1 MAGSVSADGGADRAD
16 DPPGAAGTGTAAE
29 EAHRLFEAVQEWAH
43 RASGGAGEHL
53 GGRSI
58 ATGSAECQLCPLCQ
72 LIGALRGTRPEVV
85 AHLSDAAGSI
95 LAAVRAAIDAHER
108 DWSSRRAP
116 DVTRIDIG

>member
-1 MAGSVSADGGADRAD
+1 MSADGGADRTGEPA
-16 DPPGAAGTGTAAE
+16 GSAGTATAAE
-29 EAHRLFEAVQEWAH
+29 EAHRLFEAVQDWAH
-43 RASGGAGEHL
+43 RASSGAGEQV
-53 GGRSI
+53 GGRSF
-58 ATGSAECQLCPLCQ
+58 ATGSADCQLCPLCQ

-85 AHLSDAAGSI
+85 AHLTDAAGSL